1 MIHSPAF
8 TAVYAKG
15 TALSSSMGRGIV
27 NLMGRLFI
35 VTGAVFG
42 FLAVAG
48 GAFGSHAL
56 KNRLSS
62 DMLQVFEVGV
72 RYQMYH
78 ALALV
83 LTGFI
88 LTRFQSPALNW
99 AGGLFTAGVLIFSG
113 TLYVLSLTGLR
124 WLGAVTPVG
133 GTALLIGWLCLAWGA
148 ATASQS

>member
-1 MIHSPAF
+1 ME
-8 TAVYAKG
+8 
-15 TALSSSMGRGIV
+15 
-27 NLMGRLFI
+27 RLFI
-35 VTGAVFG
+35 STGALFG

-56 KNRLSS
+56 KNRLSP

-88 LTRFQSPALNW
+88 LTRFQSPALTW
-99 AGGLFTAGVLIFSG
+99 AGAFFIAGVLIFSG
-113 TLYVLSLTGLR
+113 TLYILTLTGLR
-124 WLGAVTPVG
+124 WLGAITPMG

-148 ATASQS
+148 WSAGQR